1 MTPTYKALSSN
12 NIHLWFAKDK
22 TITNANLLNQ
32 YYSLLS
38 EAEQK
43 RYQNFIVDK
52 HRHQYLITR
61 ALLRTTLSKYHT
73 DVAPHQW
80 RFNQNPYGKPFQT
93 NISHP
98 PLYFNLS
105 HTEGMIVLA
114 IAQHEHIGVDI
125 ECIKPDALSV
135 NVAKKYFS
143 KTEVNHFTQLP
154 KSQQTARFF
163 DLWTLKEA
171 YIKACGQGLLI
182 PLDEFSFTFT
192 GQRIN
197 IDFAPQRQDQPN
209 QWRFWQMLPQ
219 SLAQPSRNSGS
230 VFGSGISSGIGSG
243 TCSEISP
250 NEYRVALAIRQQQHS
265 ATGLNFNYQPENQI
279 SNEPTVICREIVPLQ
294 SVRKMEV
301 EMIRETTVIPDGEL
315 KGKLTENILED

>member
-61 ALLRTTLSKYHT
+61 ALLRTTLSKYHN
-73 DVAPHQW
+73 DIAPHQW

-114 IAQHEHIGVDI
+114 IAQLEHIGVDI

-154 KSQQTARFF
+154 KNQQTTRFF

-209 QWRFWQMLPQ
+209 QWRFWQMIPQ
-219 SLAQPSRNSGS
+219 SPGQPGFKSGS
-230 VFGSGISSGIGSG
+230 VFGSGIGS
-243 TCSEISP
+243 
-250 NEYRVALAIRQQQHS
+250 NEYRVALALRQHPHS
-265 ATGLNFNYQPENQI
+265 ATGLSFNYQPENQT
-279 SNEPTVICREIVPLQ
+279 SNDTTVICREIMPLQ

-301 EMIRETTVIPDGEL
+301 EMIRGTSGE
-315 KGKLTENILED
+315 ILEGILES